1 MTPAAGPRWEMTL
14 HDLAAPRGT
23 PGSFRKGVGE
33 GGPESDRSHGR
44 SCVCGGGLGPPPGAG
59 GGGRE
64 TNALPMPPCSPARTA
79 LQGGKTTGSSCWVG
93 GAGRKLTA
101 TADGFLHAEMP
112 RKRRFVSR
120 PVDDRE
126 THLARDVQRLCRSLS
141 TPTRPGPAEAVGPRA
156 RWVGQA
162 PRSPF
167 SAARPAAD
175 PRRRPLRPPHF
186 LAHTEERHRL
196 PGALR
201 ASEDRSGCTPLTRQ
215 D

>member
-1 MTPAAGPRWEMTL
+1 MFYAARCLSSIIYNKNWKPKGHNIGERLNKVLPFRMTCYST
-14 HDLAAPRGT
+14 
-23 PGSFRKGVGE
+23 FRIIISYIMKMVNKHILRLRE
-33 GGPESDRSHGR
+33 KLEIIRFSLSISVFCTSAVNASSHPFH
-44 SCVCGGGLGPPPGAG
+44 L
-59 GGGRE
+59 
-64 TNALPMPPCSPARTA
+64 
-79 LQGGKTTGSSCWVG
+79 
-93 GAGRKLTA
+93 
-101 TADGFLHAEMP
+101 
-112 RKRRFVSR
+112 
-120 PVDDRE
+120 DRE

>member
-1 MTPAAGPRWEMTL
+1 MTPAAGPQWEMTL
-14 HDLAAPRGT
+14 YDLAAPRGT